1 MGWEKMR
8 KGIEEEERKRI
19 EDWEEDRWGEDEMRI
34 D

>member
-1 MGWEKMR
+1 LIEEG